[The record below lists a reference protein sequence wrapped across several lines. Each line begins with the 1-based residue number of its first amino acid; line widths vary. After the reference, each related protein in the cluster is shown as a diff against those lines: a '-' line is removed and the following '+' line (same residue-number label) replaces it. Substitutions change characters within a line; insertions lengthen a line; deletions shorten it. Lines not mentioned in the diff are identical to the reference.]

1 MMRPM
6 ERFAGRVAVITGG
19 ASGIGAASVRRLASE
34 GALCVVA
41 DRDIDGARA
50 VADEVGGLA
59 VEVDVT
65 SEADIEAMFAAAV
78 ERFGRV
84 DVVFANAG
92 IIGAI
97 GQLVDMSAESW
108 DTSIAILLRGPFLTF
123 KHGAKAI
130 LAAGN
135 GGVMLATSSTAG
147 VMGGLGPHA
156 YTAAK
161 HGVIG
166 LVKSAAAEL
175 AGSGVRVNAIPPG
188 SVVSGMTAGL
198 MTGDR
203 HDHDRTAAAMA
214 ASSPLK
220 RAGLS
225 EDIAAAVA
233 YLASDDAANVT
244 GHVLVVDAGQTT
256 AGRQASFSSMASG
269 VIK

>member
-1 MMRPM
+1 MQ
-6 ERFAGRVAVITGG
+6 RFDGRVALITGG
-19 ASGIGAASVRRLASE
+19 ASGIGAATVRRLTAE
-34 GALCVVA
+34 GGTCVIA
-41 DRDIDGARA
+41 DRDIDGANA
-50 VADEVGGLA
+50 LAAEVGGLA
-59 VEVDVT
+59 VAVDVT
-65 SEADIEAMFAAAV
+65 SEDAIEAMFSAAH
-78 ERFGRV
+78 ERYGRL

-97 GQLVDMSAESW
+97 GPLVDMTAESW

-123 KHGAKAI
+123 KHGARAI

-135 GGVMLATSSTAG
+135 GGVMIATSSTAG

-175 AGSGVRVNAIPPG
+175 AGAGIRVNAISPG

-203 HDHDRTAAAMA
+203 RDHDRTAAAMA
-214 ASSPLK
+214 ATSPLK
-220 RAGLS
+220 RAGES

-244 GHVLVVDAGQTT
+244 GHVLVVDAGVTT
-256 AGRQASFSSMASG
+256 AGRVATFSTMQSS
-269 VIK
+269 IIN